1 MNYVQQLQKSFCIG
15 TAKVTCSEER
25 GNFMAGF
32 FNADNKLWSSVN
44 SAVDAVLLNI
54 MWLFTC
60 IPIFTIGAATTAFYY
75 TTHKVIRNQRSGIW
89 KEYWASFKANFKQAT
104 KTWLIFLA
112 IFVIFYF
119 DISICTA
126 YLEAGEKIGIMA
138 YFFYGLLAVVLIWF
152 MYVFAYM
159 ARFEDDSK
167 TTLKNAAI
175 MAFTNLRSS
184 LIVLVLVAGT
194 IYVCKVVPFFSWFVP
209 AIAMVF
215 LNLVLEKVF
224 RKYMSEEELAEE
236 QQNDMMRR

>member
-1 MNYVQQLQKSFCIG
+1 
-15 TAKVTCSEER
+15 
-25 GNFMAGF
+25 MAGF

-44 SAVDAVLLNI
+44 SAVDAILLNI

-60 IPIFTIGAATTAFYY
+60 IPIVTIGAATTAFYY

-89 KEYWASFKANFKQAT
+89 KEYWSSFKGNFKQAT
-104 KTWLIFLA
+104 KIWMIFLA

-119 DISICTA
+119 DINICLE
-126 YLEAGEKIGIMA
+126 YLKAGEQIGIMA

-159 ARFEDDSK
+159 ARFEDKIK

-175 MAFTNLRSS
+175 MAFTNPGYS
-184 LIVLVLVAGT
+184 LIVLVLVAGSL
-194 IYVCKVVPFFSWFVP
+194 YVCRILILFSWFIP

-215 LNLVLEKVF
+215 INLVLEKVF
-224 RKYMSEEELAEE
+224 RKYMTEEELAEE
-236 QQNDMMRR
+236 QENDMMRNR

>member
-1 MNYVQQLQKSFCIG
+1 M
-15 TAKVTCSEER
+15 CSEER
-25 GNFMAGF
+25 GNFMSGF
-32 FNADNKLWSSVN
+32 FNADNKLWSAVN
-44 SAVDAVLLNI
+44 SAVDAILLNI

-89 KEYWASFKANFKQAT
+89 KEYWTAFKGNFKQAT

-112 IFVIFYF
+112 IFAVFYF
-119 DISICTA
+119 DISICIE
-126 YLEAGEKIGIMA
+126 YLKAGEKIGIMA
-138 YFFYGLLAVVLIWF
+138 YFFYGLLALVLIWF

-159 ARFEDDSK
+159 ARFEDTIK

-175 MAFTNLRSS
+175 MAFTNPVYS
-184 LIVLVLVAGT
+184 LIVLVLVAVT
-194 IYVCKVVPFFSWFVP
+194 LYVCWVMMLFSWFIP

-215 LNLVLEKVF
+215 INLVLEKVF
-224 RKYMSEEELAEE
+224 RKYMTEEELAEE

>member
-1 MNYVQQLQKSFCIG
+1 
-15 TAKVTCSEER
+15 
-25 GNFMAGF
+25 
-32 FNADNKLWSSVN
+32 
-44 SAVDAVLLNI
+44 

-89 KEYWASFKANFKQAT
+89 KEYWTAFKGNFKQAT

-112 IFVIFYF
+112 IFAVFYF
-119 DISICTA
+119 DISICIE
-126 YLEAGEKIGIMA
+126 YLKAGEKIGIMA

-159 ARFEDDSK
+159 ARFEDTIK

-175 MAFTNLRSS
+175 MAFTNPVYS
-184 LIVLVLVAGT
+184 LIVLVLVAVT
-194 IYVCKVVPFFSWFVP
+194 LYVCWVMMLFSWFIP

-215 LNLVLEKVF
+215 INLVLEKVF
-224 RKYMSEEELAEE
+224 RKYMTEEELAEE

>member
-1 MNYVQQLQKSFCIG
+1 
-15 TAKVTCSEER
+15 
-25 GNFMAGF
+25 MAGF

>member
-1 MNYVQQLQKSFCIG
+1 
-15 TAKVTCSEER
+15 
-25 GNFMAGF
+25 MAGF

-175 MAFTNLRSS
+175 MAFTNLRYS

-194 IYVCKVVPFFSWFVP
+194 IYVCKVVLFFSWFIP

-215 LNLVLEKVF
+215 LNVALEKVF

>member
-1 MNYVQQLQKSFCIG
+1 M
-15 TAKVTCSEER
+15 CSEER
-25 GNFMAGF
+25 GNFMSGF
-32 FNADNKLWSSVN
+32 FNADNKLWSAVN
-44 SAVDAVLLNI
+44 SAVDAILLNI

-89 KEYWASFKANFKQAT
+89 KEYWTAFKGNFKQAT

-112 IFVIFYF
+112 IFAVFYF
-119 DISICTA
+119 DISICIE
-126 YLEAGEKIGIMA
+126 YLKAGEKIGVMA

-159 ARFEDDSK
+159 ARFEDTIK

-175 MAFTNLRSS
+175 MAFTNPVYS
-184 LIVLVLVAGT
+184 LIVLVLVAVT
-194 IYVCKVVPFFSWFVP
+194 LYVCWVMMLFSWFIP

-215 LNLVLEKVF
+215 INLVLEKVF
-224 RKYMSEEELAEE
+224 RKYMTEEELAEE

>member
-1 MNYVQQLQKSFCIG
+1 M
-15 TAKVTCSEER
+15 CSEER
-25 GNFMAGF
+25 GNFMSGF
-32 FNADNKLWSSVN
+32 FNADNKLWSAVN
-44 SAVDAVLLNI
+44 SAVDAILLNI

-89 KEYWASFKANFKQAT
+89 KEYWTAFKGNFKQAT

-112 IFVIFYF
+112 IFAVFYF
-119 DISICTA
+119 DISICIE
-126 YLEAGEKIGIMA
+126 YLKAGEKIGVMA

-159 ARFEDDSK
+159 ARFEDTIK

-175 MAFTNLRSS
+175 MAFTNPVYS
-184 LIVLVLVAGT
+184 LIVLVLMAVT
-194 IYVCKVVPFFSWFVP
+194 LYVCWVMMLFSWFIP

-215 LNLVLEKVF
+215 INLVLEKVF
-224 RKYMSEEELAEE
+224 RKYMTEEELAEE

>member
-1 MNYVQQLQKSFCIG
+1 M
-15 TAKVTCSEER
+15 CSEER
-25 GNFMAGF
+25 GNFMSGF
-32 FNADNKLWSSVN
+32 FNADNKLWSAVN
-44 SAVDAVLLNI
+44 SAVDAILLNI

-89 KEYWASFKANFKQAT
+89 KEYWTAFKGNFKQAT

-112 IFVIFYF
+112 IFAVFYF
-119 DISICTA
+119 DISICIE
-126 YLEAGEKIGIMA
+126 YLKAGEKIGIMA

-159 ARFEDDSK
+159 ARFEDTIK

-175 MAFTNLRSS
+175 MAFTNPVYS
-184 LIVLVLVAGT
+184 LIVLVLVAVT
-194 IYVCKVVPFFSWFVP
+194 LYVCWVMMLFSWFIP

-215 LNLVLEKVF
+215 INLVLEKVF
-224 RKYMSEEELAEE
+224 RKYMTEEELAEE

>member
-1 MNYVQQLQKSFCIG
+1 
-15 TAKVTCSEER
+15 
-25 GNFMAGF
+25 MAGF

-159 ARFEDDSK
+159 ARFENDSK

-175 MAFTNLRSS
+175 MAFTNLRYS
-184 LIVLVLVAGT
+184 LIVLVLVSGT
-194 IYVCKVVPFFSWFVP
+194 LYVCRVVPFFSWFVP
-209 AIAMVF
+209 AVAMVF
-215 LNLVLEKVF
+215 LNRALEKVF

-236 QQNDMMRR
+236 QENDMMRR

>member
-1 MNYVQQLQKSFCIG
+1 M
-15 TAKVTCSEER
+15 CSEER
-25 GNFMAGF
+25 GNFMSGF
-32 FNADNKLWSSVN
+32 FNADNKLWSAVN
-44 SAVDAVLLNI
+44 SAVDAILLNI

-89 KEYWASFKANFKQAT
+89 KEYWTAFKGNFKQAT

-112 IFVIFYF
+112 IFAVFYF
-119 DISICTA
+119 DISICIE
-126 YLEAGEKIGIMA
+126 YLKAGEKIGIMA

-159 ARFEDDSK
+159 ARFEDTIK

-175 MAFTNLRSS
+175 MAFTNPVYS
-184 LIVLVLVAGT
+184 LIVLVLMAVT
-194 IYVCKVVPFFSWFVP
+194 LYVCWVMMLFSWFIP

-215 LNLVLEKVF
+215 INLVLEKVF
-224 RKYMSEEELAEE
+224 RKYMTEEELAEE

>member
-1 MNYVQQLQKSFCIG
+1 MS
-15 TAKVTCSEER
+15 
-25 GNFMAGF
+25 GF
-32 FNADNKLWSSVN
+32 FNADNNLWSAVN
-44 SAVDAVLLNI
+44 SAVDAILLNI

-89 KEYWASFKANFKQAT
+89 KEYWTAFKGNFKQAT

-112 IFVIFYF
+112 IFAVFYF
-119 DISICTA
+119 DISICIE
-126 YLEAGEKIGIMA
+126 YLKAGEKIGIMA

-159 ARFEDDSK
+159 ARFEDTIK

-175 MAFTNLRSS
+175 MAFTNPVYS
-184 LIVLVLVAGT
+184 LIVLVLVAVT
-194 IYVCKVVPFFSWFVP
+194 LYVCWVMMLFSWFIP

-215 LNLVLEKVF
+215 INLVLEKVF
-224 RKYMSEEELAEE
+224 RKYMTEEELAEE

>member
-1 MNYVQQLQKSFCIG
+1 MS
-15 TAKVTCSEER
+15 
-25 GNFMAGF
+25 GF
-32 FNADNKLWSSVN
+32 FNADNKLWSAVN
-44 SAVDAVLLNI
+44 SAVDAILLNI

-89 KEYWASFKANFKQAT
+89 KEYWTAFKGNFKQAT

-112 IFVIFYF
+112 IFAVFYF
-119 DISICTA
+119 DISICIE
-126 YLEAGEKIGIMA
+126 YLKAGEKIGIMA

-159 ARFEDDSK
+159 ARFEDTIK

-175 MAFTNLRSS
+175 MAFTNPVYS
-184 LIVLVLVAGT
+184 LIVLVLMAVT
-194 IYVCKVVPFFSWFVP
+194 LYVCWVMMLFSWFIP

-215 LNLVLEKVF
+215 INLVLEKVF
-224 RKYMSEEELAEE
+224 RKYMTEEELAEE

>member
-1 MNYVQQLQKSFCIG
+1 
-15 TAKVTCSEER
+15 
-25 GNFMAGF
+25 MAGF

-175 MAFTNLRSS
+175 MAFTNLRYS

-194 IYVCKVVPFFSWFVP
+194 IYVCKVVLFFSWFIP

-215 LNLVLEKVF
+215 LNVVLEKVF